1 MKFILDNLAIGNF
14 QEAQAPPPEI
24 KTLLCVAREIDL
36 TQVDRL
42 YCKVP
47 IVDMQPIPAGELR
60 EAVEF
65 IAGNISAHKILVF
78 CNAGVGRS
86 PSVVVAYLCCKLGYG
101 FGRAVEHV
109 ARCQPFMSILPNLIL
124 SIEELRKQACEKN
137 S

>member
-14 QEAQAPPPEI
+14 QEAQAPHPEI
-24 KTLLCVAREIDL
+24 DALLCVAQEIDL
-36 TQVDRL
+36 TPVDRL

-65 IAGNISAHKILVF
+65 IAVNISAHKILVF

-101 FGRAVEHV
+101 FGQAVEHV
-109 ARCQPFMSILPNLIL
+109 ARCKPFMSILPNLIL